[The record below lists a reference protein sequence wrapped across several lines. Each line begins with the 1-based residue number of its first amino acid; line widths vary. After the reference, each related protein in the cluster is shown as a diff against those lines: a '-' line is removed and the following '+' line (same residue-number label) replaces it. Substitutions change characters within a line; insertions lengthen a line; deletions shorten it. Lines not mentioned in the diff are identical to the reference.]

1 MAETSRPQSFLFG
14 CELKSTKKEFTFEA
28 EDDGADHMLVLR
40 SVCLGG
46 DATDEMHSVEVQS
59 LDSQGR
65 DVVATIATLKP
76 SVQPSLALSGLDVE
90 PPVTFKLKAGSG
102 PIYISG
108 QHYLEAMSD
117 IDDDDEDDIDET
129 PIVPSKKRAR
139 VTPKSQPMVSMK
151 KPKLGDAHADDED
164 DDDDYED
171 DDFEVDDEEEE
182 EEDEVLSK
190 GPMRIPSKKSN
201 GQAIP
206 KPSTPGKQ
214 NLKASGKQGASEA
227 KVQKAATPLVA
238 KAGAKMTES
247 GKKEG
252 KRTPPKSPKTPLT
265 LEDVKTKMK
274 LQMDKG
280 IKMPKKEDKFVN
292 HIKNCFKIEDQKV
305 GINFCCES
313 ICELFKMC
321 TLLLS
326 GFVNVEM
333 PLNVV
338 LIFSLFCSK
347 S

>member
-46 DATDEMHSVEVQS
+46 DASDEMHSVEVQS

-65 DVVATIATLKP
+65 NVVATIATLKP

-90 PPVTFKLKAGSG
+90 PPVTFKLKTGSG

-117 IDDDDEDDIDET
+117 IDDEDEDDDIDET
-129 PIVPSKKRAR
+129 PVIPSKKRAR

-151 KPKLGDAHADDED
+151 KPKLGNAPEDDDVDDE

-171 DDFEVDDEEEE
+171 DDLEDDDEEE
-182 EEDEVLSK
+182 EEDEVVSK
-190 GPMRIPSKKSN
+190 GPTRMPFKKSN

-206 KPSTPGKQ
+206 KPSTPGTKP
-214 NLKASGKQGASEA
+214 NLKASGSRVPVRPRLERHRHHWS
-227 KVQKAATPLVA
+227 A
-238 KAGAKMTES
+238 KAGAKATES

-252 KRTPPKSPKTPLT
+252 KQATLKTPKTPLT
-265 LEDVKTKMK
+265 LEDVKTKLK

-280 IKMPKKEDKFVN
+280 VKMPKKEDKFVN
-292 HIKNCFKIEDQKV
+292 HIKNCFKIEEQKM
-305 GINFCCES
+305 IKDLWSWANS
-313 ICELFKMC
+313 QQKA
-321 TLLLS
+321 
-326 GFVNVEM
+326 
-333 PLNVV
+333 
-338 LIFSLFCSK
+338 
-347 S
+347 

>member
-1 MAETSRPQSFLFG
+1 MTHRPHQNWHANRPAKTPGPCPGNRPRVPLAHSGVRPVPINALAPRGPHCTFPGSIAASLAVERRRRSPYVGNLLLPARTEG

-190 GPMRIPSKKSN
+190 
-201 GQAIP
+201 
-206 KPSTPGKQ
+206 
-214 NLKASGKQGASEA
+214 
-227 KVQKAATPLVA
+227 
-238 KAGAKMTES
+238 MTES

-292 HIKNCFKIEDQKV
+292 HIKNCFKIEDQKM
-305 GINFCCES
+305 I
-313 ICELFKMC
+313 K
-321 TLLLS
+321 TLWS
-326 GFVNVEM
+326 WAN
-333 PLNVV
+333 
-338 LIFSLFCSK
+338 SQQK
-347 S
+347 A